1 MSFNFSQAF
10 VTIAAEEMEKML
22 AFYVQLL
29 GRQPD
34 AIVGQQYAE
43 FHLPGLRLGI
53 FKPKNSH
60 WQEFERQSS
69 GSMSLCLEV
78 DDLERAISHLGTL
91 GYAPDGEIIG
101 ASHGREIYAYDP
113 QGNRL
118 ILHQSVL
125 KHANVEPTN

>member
-1 MSFNFSQAF
+1 
-10 VTIAAEEMEKML
+10 ML
-22 AFYVQLL
+22 AFYVGLL

-34 AIVGQQYAE
+34 AIVGEQYAE
-43 FHLPGLRLGI
+43 FQLPGLRLGI

-60 WQEFERQSS
+60 AGEFESKSS

-78 DDLERAISHLGTL
+78 DDLERAIAHLRTL
-91 GYAPDGEIIG
+91 GYAPAGEIIG

-125 KHANVEPTN
+125 KDANVEQAN